1 MCEMKTAVSV
11 SKARAQFPSLLK
23 KVAAGDTI
31 AICKDD
37 VAFAYIVSRDRWE
50 AILET
55 MEIMANPKAMK
66 AIRDYEAGR
75 TKFKDVSCLDEE

>member
-1 MCEMKTAVSV
+1 MKTAVSV
-11 SKARAQFPSLLK
+11 TKARAHLPGLLK

-66 AIRDYEAGR
+66 AIRDYEAGK
-75 TKFKDVSCLDEE
+75 TKFMDVSCLDED

>member
-1 MCEMKTAVSV
+1 MKTAISV
-11 SKARAQFPSLLK
+11 SKARAQLPSLLK

-50 AILET
+50 AIFET
-55 MEIMANPKAMK
+55 MEIMANPRAMK
-66 AIRDYEAGR
+66 AIRDAEAGR
-75 TKFKDVSCLDEE
+75 TRYHPLSAIDED

>member
-1 MCEMKTAVSV
+1 MKTAVSV
-11 SKARAQFPSLLK
+11 SKARAQLPSLLK

-37 VAFAYIVSRDRWE
+37 VALAYIVSRDRWE

-66 AIRDYEAGR
+66 AIRDAEAGKTR
-75 TKFKDVSCLDEE
+75 YHPLSALDEK

>member
-1 MCEMKTAVSV
+1 MKTAVSAT
-11 SKARAQFPSLLK
+11 KARAQLPRLLK
-23 KVAAGDTI
+23 QVAAGDTI

-37 VAFAYIVSRDRWE
+37 VAFAYIVSRYSWE
-50 AILET
+50 AVLET

-75 TKFKDVSCLDEE
+75 TKFKDVSCLDED

>member
-1 MCEMKTAVSV
+1 MKTAVSV
-11 SKARAQFPSLLK
+11 SKARAQLPSLLK
-23 KVAAGDTI
+23 KVAAGDMV

-50 AILET
+50 AVLET

-66 AIRDYEAGR
+66 AIRDAEAGR
-75 TKFKDVSCLDEE
+75 TRYKDVSYLDQD

>member
-1 MCEMKTAVSV
+1 MKTAVSV
-11 SKARAQFPSLLK
+11 SKARAQLPNLLK
-23 KVAAGDTI
+23 KVASGDTI

-66 AIRDYEAGR
+66 AIRDAEAGR
-75 TKFKDVSCLDEE
+75 TRYHALSALDED

>member
-1 MCEMKTAVSV
+1 MKTAVSA
-11 SKARAQFPSLLK
+11 SQARARLPSLLK

-37 VAFAYIVSRDRWE
+37 VAFAYIVSRERWE
-50 AILET
+50 AVLET

-66 AIRDYEAGR
+66 AIRDAASGKARYYPLS
-75 TKFKDVSCLDEE
+75 VLDED